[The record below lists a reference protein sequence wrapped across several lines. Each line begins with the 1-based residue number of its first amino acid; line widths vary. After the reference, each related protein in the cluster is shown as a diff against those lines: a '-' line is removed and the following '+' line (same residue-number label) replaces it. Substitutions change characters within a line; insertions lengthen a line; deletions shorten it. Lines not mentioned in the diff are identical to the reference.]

1 MASVVKEQPPQ
12 EQPHLVADEDDESL
26 EEGVEGMDITAEKKK
41 KKRSSKKKKSVEGS
55 PTGEFSAPIHK
66 AYPEGRYP
74 LGQCH
79 DYTDQQFASYR
90 TTREEAREAEK
101 MNQEQYNDLR
111 KAAEVHRRVRKNAME
126 HIKPGMLMTD
136 IANLIE
142 NGTRSLLEA
151 DLRGI
156 EAGIAFPTGL
166 SLNHCAAHYTP
177 NPLDTSVLQATDIM
191 KIDIGVQVRGRIIDS
206 AFTVAFDP
214 QFDGLKEAV
223 RAATN
228 AGVKAAGID
237 VRLGDLGGIIQ
248 EVMESHEVTINGKT
262 NQVKCIRNLNGH
274 SIAPYHIHAGK
285 TVPIVANGD
294 STKME
299 EGELYAIETFGST
312 GKGYVNDDLDC
323 SHYMLNYEC
332 ASVSPNQIRMPKS
345 RALFSTILK
354 NFGTLAW
361 CKRYLERIGESKYQ
375 LALKNLCDLGLVDPY
390 PPLVDIKG
398 CHTAQYEHTLL
409 LRPTSKEIMSRGNDY

>member
-1 MASVVKEQPPQ
+1 MSSVVKEQPPQ
-12 EQPHLVADEDDESL
+12 EQPYLADDGDECL
-26 EEGVEGMDITAEKKK
+26 EEGVEGMDIAVEKKK

-55 PTGEFSAPIHK
+55 PIGEFSAPIHK

-74 LGQCH
+74 LGECH
-79 DYTDQQFASYR
+79 DYTDQQLASYR

-101 MNQEQYNDLR
+101 VNQEQYNDLR

-151 DLRGI
+151 DLKGI

-177 NPLDTSVLQATDIM
+177 NPSDTTVFKATDIM
-191 KIDIGVQVRGRIIDS
+191 KIDIGVHVRGRIIDS
-206 AFTVAFDP
+206 AFTVAFDS

-274 SIAPYHIHAGK
+274 QIDPYHIHAGK
-285 TVPIVANGD
+285 IVPIVANGD

-312 GKGYVNDDLDC
+312 GKGYVNDDIDC

-375 LALKNLCDLGLVDPY
+375 LALKNLCDLGLVDSC

-398 CHTAQYEHTLL
+398 CYTAQYEHTLL

>member
-1 MASVVKEQPPQ
+1 MSFVVKELHPKEEMPPKPQ
-12 EQPHLVADEDDESL
+12 EQQMKEEDESL
-26 EEGVEGMDITAEKKK
+26 EEGVEQLEVSEKKK
-41 KKRSSKKKKSVEGS
+41 KNRSSKKKAS
-55 PTGEFSAPIHK
+55 PTGEFHAPIQK
-66 AYPEGRYP
+66 SYPEGRYP

-79 DYTDQQFASYR
+79 DYVDQKLASFR
-90 TTREEAREAEK
+90 NSREEAREAEK
-101 MNQEQYNDLR
+101 VHQDQYNDLR
-111 KAAEVHRRVRKNAME
+111 KAAEVHRRVRQNAQKQ
-126 HIKPGMLMTD
+126 IKPGMLMTD

-151 DLRGI
+151 DLSGLG
-156 EAGIAFPTGL
+156 AGIAFPTGL

-177 NPLDTSVLQATDIM
+177 NPGDTTVLQASDIM
-191 KIDIGVQVRGRIIDS
+191 KVDIGVHVNGRIIDS

-228 AGVKAAGID
+228 AGIKEAGID

-262 NQVKCIRNLNGH
+262 LPVKCIRNLNGH
-274 SIAPYHIHAGK
+274 SIGPYHIHAGK

-299 EGELYAIETFGST
+299 EGELFAIETFGST
-312 GKGYVNDDLDC
+312 GKGYVNDDVDC

-332 ASVSPNQIRMPKS
+332 ANLSPNQIRMPKS
-345 RALFSTILK
+345 RALFTAIQK

-361 CKRYLERIGESKYQ
+361 CKRYLERAGESKYQ
-375 LALKNLCDLGLVDPY
+375 LSLKNLVDLGIVDPY
-390 PPLVDIKG
+390 PPLVDIRG
-398 CHTAQYEHTLL
+398 CHTAQYEHTIL
-409 LRPTSKEIMSRGNDY
+409 LRPTCKEVLSRGVDY